1 MTFSSNTISTARAF
15 AAAVLLTLFCAGTVR
30 GDAPEDLLAEAR
42 SALDRGDAI
51 SAEVRL
57 RSALKNGVPAD
68 AVRASLGQ
76 ALLLQGN
83 LVAAREVLY
92 AGDFAPPSAA
102 QGWHQRGRL
111 ELAEGRLP
119 EAGLAFDRSY
129 RLAPDNASLWTDIAR
144 LRFTGGE
151 QAQAIEAVE
160 RAVKLGPRDPRA
172 LEMRGLLVREQFGL
186 VAALPWFE
194 AGLRSAPEDVSLL
207 GEYAATLGDLGHYR
221 AMLVVCRKLAKIDPA
236 NPRVLYLQAVLAAR
250 AGQTTLARKILLS
263 TKGAL
268 RDMPAALLLNGILE
282 YRAGNANL
290 AVGFFDRLVR
300 MQPDNMQ
307 ARMLL
312 ARAMV
317 RQRLDAE
324 AVEVLQ
330 DWAPRDLAPRYMVQ
344 TMGTALVRLGRKQD
358 AKPYFAR
365 AQFDPTE
372 ISGVLPAGQAVGV
385 LALNYAER
393 PNVAQT
399 TVPYLRGLLDNGDAE
414 RAVAVAQQLQSA
426 NPGTAEAWLLVGD
439 ARLFAGQHVAALD
452 AYGRA
457 ALIRFNLPTLRRLD
471 QAMRLVGKPAEANAL
486 LARYLMQ
493 NPGSPQALKLLA
505 AGRAEAGDV
514 KGATAIEA
522 VLVERGLRN
531 PS

>member
-1 MTFSSNTISTARAF
+1 MICSSNTISTARAL
-15 AAAVLLTLFCAGTVR
+15 AAAVLLTLFSAGTVR
-30 GDAPEDLLAEAR
+30 GDAPRDLLAEAR
-42 SALDRGDAI
+42 TALDRGDAV

-57 RSALKNGVPAD
+57 RSALKSGVPAD

-76 ALLLQGN
+76 ALLEQGN
-83 LVAAREVLY
+83 LGAAREILY
-92 AGDFAPPSAA
+92 AGDFAPTSAA
-102 QGWHQRGRL
+102 EGWHQRGRL

-129 RLAPDNASLWTDIAR
+129 RLAPDDAGLWTDIAR

-151 QAQAIEAVE
+151 QAQAIEAAE

-207 GEYAATLGDLGHYR
+207 GEYAATLGELGHYR

-236 NPRVLYLQAVLAAR
+236 NVRALYLQAVLAAR

-268 RDMPAALLLNGILE
+268 RDMPAALLLNGVLE

-290 AVGFFDRLVR
+290 AVGFLDRLVR

-312 ARAMV
+312 ARALV
-317 RQRLDAE
+317 RQRLSAE

-330 DWAPRDLAPRYMVQ
+330 DWAPRDFAPRYMVQ
-344 TMGTALVRLGRKQD
+344 TMGMALAQLGRKQD
-358 AKPYFAR
+358 ATRYFER
-365 AQFDPTE
+365 VRSDPTE
-372 ISGVLPAGQAVGV
+372 ITGVLPAGQAVGV
-385 LALNYAER
+385 LALSYAER
-393 PNVAQT
+393 PNIAAT
-399 TVPYLRGLLDNGDAE
+399 TVPYLRGLLDTGDAG
-414 RAVAVAQQLQSA
+414 RAVAVAQQLQRA
-426 NPGTAEAWLLVGD
+426 NPGTAEAWLLFGD
-439 ARLFAGQHVAALD
+439 ARLLDGDHLGALD

-457 ALIRFNLPTLRRLD
+457 ALIRFNWPTLRRLD
-471 QAMRLVGKPAEANAL
+471 QAMRLAGRPAEANAL
-486 LARYLMQ
+486 VARYLMQ
-493 NPGSPQALKLLA
+493 NPGNPQALKLLA
-505 AGRAEAGDV
+505 AGRVEAGNE
-514 KGATAIEA
+514 KGATAIET